1 MVCAR
6 IAGAGYAGAMTMPL
20 EHRLSF
26 TIRRYAD
33 VAGAPGLRAAL
44 DAIFFEASNTKSFA
58 SEEARVVF
66 RERWLGKYL
75 THDPDWA
82 YVAQRTDGHIAG
94 YLAGSL
100 SDPALTPRFSEIPYF
115 AAFKDLTR
123 RYPAHLHVNLAGG
136 QRSQGIGSALV
147 ERFVRD
153 ASDAGAP
160 GVHVVTSRGARNV
173 GFYARNSFLEVG
185 AHGEGAREIV
195 FLGREI
201 RAREI

>member
-1 MVCAR
+1 MASD
-6 IAGAGYAGAMTMPL
+6 YACVMSLPD
-20 EHRLSF
+20 HSPPQF
-26 TIRRYAD
+26 SVRRYAD
-33 VAGAPGLRAAL
+33 VAMAPGLQAAL
-44 DAIFFEASNTKSFA
+44 DEIFFESSNTKTFVSD
-58 SEEARVVF
+58 ETREAF

-160 GVHVVTSRGARNV
+160 GVHVVTSRGVRNV
-173 GFYARNSFLEVG
+173 GFYARNGFAEVG
-185 AHGEGAREIV
+185 ALGEGARELV
-195 FLGREI
+195 FL
-201 RAREI
+201 ARSLPQQ